1 MRPFLDQGQLIHLT
15 KVLKSTLEH
24 YEMKST
30 DNRHDMSNDDVL
42 KSFLSAKQLEG
53 CSHRTIK
60 SYGVTIKKMYTRIGK
75 NVDEITT
82 DDLRKYLFDYKNTSN
97 PSKSTIDGLRRIFSS
112 FFSWLEDEDYILKN
126 PVKRIHKIR
135 MGKVVREVLSDEALE
150 ILRDNCDNL
159 RDSAMFEM
167 LLSTGIRVGELVNLN
182 ITDID
187 FVERE
192 ARVFGKGESE
202 RIVYFNAKTKLSLQK
217 YLKSRTDDNPALF
230 VQFNHPHNR
239 LGIGGVEKRIRSLGI
254 KSNIEKVHPHKFRR
268 TLATRA
274 IDKGM
279 PIEQVQKLLGHTQI
293 DTTMHYAMVD
303 QNNVKMSH
311 RRYIS

>member
-30 DNRHDMSNDDVL
+30 DNRHNMSNDDVL